1 MNTISARRV
10 AGFISLAVAIIV
22 GTLGFGFAVS
32 SYQPAA
38 EPSATVS
45 VTLTPSGALPP
56 VASDVPPA
64 GGTIPPFVPIPSGPN
79 P

>member
-22 GTLGFGFAVS
+22 GTLGFGFAAS
-32 SYQPAA
+32 SCQPAA
-38 EPSATVS
+38 EPSATAA
-45 VTLTPSGALPP
+45 VTLMPSGSSPP
-56 VASDVPPA
+56 AASDVPLA
-64 GGTIPPFVPIPSGPN
+64 GGTIPPFVPIPSGPY